1 MLHRCGTL
9 PTLYCPLFMTF
20 VPRQLNGRASDPCV
34 KPWGCDRNK
43 SPKLPSFQ
51 LLNGRAMTAPVFSL
65 TNQCSSNLL
74 FLTLKLMVLLL
85 STLKH
90 VSGKNEESCGI
101 FRSESLLSFFTF
113 ADTSTCTD

>member
-51 LLNGRAMTAPVFSL
+51 LLNRRAMTTPVFSL
-65 TNQCSSNLL
+65 TMLL
-74 FLTLKLMVLLL
+74 KFT
-85 STLKH
+85 
-90 VSGKNEESCGI
+90 I
-101 FRSESLLSFFTF
+101 FDNKIDGFIAFYT
-113 ADTSTCTD
+113 